1 MGRRDKLS
9 QALDQLFS
17 AGLKKVPKVDTG
29 DVVLFPD
36 VAQSDSLKGN
46 DRGDGD
52 LLGLEQK
59 VTGVSEV
66 SCSEP
71 PLLPQDGG
79 AVETDPAGAGMLE
92 VQVKPAV
99 GEQAHA
105 SQVESAPQADEQ
117 MVIFALGEVAYG
129 LRVEAVEAIIKMQ
142 PITRVPKT
150 PAYIRGVTNLRGA
163 VLPVVDLNRRL
174 GRSQAP
180 ENSETRIIVVRSPIG
195 LAGLVVDRVDS
206 VRQVPASLIE
216 PPPPIA
222 RTDNTAYLRG
232 VARLEEGLV
241 LLLDLE
247 RLLQNL
253 GARAQGK
260 SFYGTI
266 PAQATLSAGNS
277 AR

>member
-17 AGLKKVPKVDTG
+17 AGLKKAPKVDTG
-29 DVVLFPD
+29 DLVLSPD

-46 DRGDGD
+46 DRGDEG
-52 LLGLEQK
+52 LPELEQR
-59 VTGVSEV
+59 VTEV
-66 SCSEP
+66 PEASCSEP
-71 PLLPQDGG
+71 PLLPQDRG
-79 AVETDPAGAGMLE
+79 AVETDLAGASMPE

-117 MVIFALGEVAYG
+117 MVIFALGDVTYG

-216 PPPPIA
+216 PPPPMA